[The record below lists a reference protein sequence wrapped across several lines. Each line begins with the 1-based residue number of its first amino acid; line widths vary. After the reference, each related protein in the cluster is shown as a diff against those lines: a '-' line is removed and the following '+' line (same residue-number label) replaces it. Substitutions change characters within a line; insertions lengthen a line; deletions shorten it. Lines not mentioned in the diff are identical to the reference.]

1 VLTTAYGT
9 FFLYN
14 FEQRVSARAPQSR
27 PPEIHPRQAQGISA
41 RKPNITFGTDIN
53 IHLHLSYLVKIDK
66 VDDYFLANKANSIY
80 HLSDYQSI
88 DIPIKALDN
97 IRLGTPPENAL
108 QILQGTLTQKS
119 H

>member
-1 VLTTAYGT
+1 MAAIGT
-9 FFLYN
+9 FFPYN
-14 FEQRVSARAPQSR
+14 FEQPVSARAPQSR
-27 PPEIHPRQAQGISA
+27 PPEIHPRQAKCRSA
-41 RKPNITFGTDIN
+41 RKPNITFRTDIN

-66 VDDYFLANKANSIY
+66 VDDYFLAKKANSIY
-80 HLSDYQSI
+80 HLLDYHFI

-97 IRLGTPPENAL
+97 IQLGTPPENAL